1 MNYLLKEDTSK
12 EIVEKYKNKYIA
24 EKVGISVPYVSLILH
39 RHRPIPKRVAY
50 AFTKAINSEY
60 EIEDLFELVK

>member
-1 MNYLLKEDTSK
+1 MSYILKEDTSK
-12 EIVEKYKNKYIA
+12 DIIEKYKNKYIA

-50 AFTKAINSEY
+50 AFVKAINIEY
-60 EIEDLFELVK
+60 EIEDLFERV